1 MTLAV
6 VVATEPLG
14 EGATAGLSYCDD
26 TTLLDRLLA
35 QLTSLNVP
43 DARIITRP
51 DLAQRLRKNG
61 HEVVESDGLSTDLR
75 QIAALAR
82 GADEPLLVLHGDL
95 VANDELLA
103 RVLTGTKG
111 PAAAATGPARSTGE
125 VTRPPVRVGRHLVD
139 SAGTR
144 YHQVTNPTGV
154 FQGVLRVSPEALP
167 ALAAAAEELAG
178 LAETPGALVE
188 TDPVRTAVA
197 SRVAEPLEVYV
208 DNDVDGS
215 LGGGRRAT
223 ALASALGSTAPAGDD
238 APALLLAGLV
248 RSGVRVTAR
257 DIGVLVCERVL
268 SQGQAIAARPA
279 VEAVD
284 EDQVRLAAAVKSD
297 DGFFSTYA
305 ISSYSPHIV
314 RLCARLR
321 LTPNMVTSI
330 SMAVAVVA
338 AIWFAAGTRTG
349 MVLGAVLLYLAFVFD
364 CVDGQLAR
372 YTRQFSALGAWLDAT
387 FDRAKEYVVYAGL
400 AAGSTVAAVTSPV
413 HGGDVWPLAVA
424 ALALQTVR
432 HMIDFSFNAAKRE
445 VAPAARPTL
454 PLGEPADA
462 WVPAVRK
469 ASGAG
474 AGLGRMVMVF
484 SSRTERL
491 PGLHWAK
498 KIVILPIG
506 ERFALI
512 CLTAAVWNAR
522 VTFLALLIWGSL
534 AAAYTLT
541 GRVLRSLAR

>member
-6 VVATEPLG
+6 VIATEPLG
-14 EGATAGLSYCDD
+14 EGATAGLSYFDD
-26 TTLLDRLLA
+26 MALLDRLLA

-51 DLAQRLRKNG
+51 DLAQRLRKKG
-61 HEVVESDGLSTDLR
+61 HEVIESDGLSGDLR
-75 QIAALAR
+75 QVAALAR
-82 GADEPLLVLHGDL
+82 EAASPLLVLHGDL
-95 VANDELLA
+95 VVSDELLA
-103 RVLTGTKG
+103 RVLSGAKG
-111 PAAAATGPARSTGE
+111 PAAAVTGPMRAGGA
-125 VTRPPVRVGRHLVD
+125 VTRPPVRAGRHLVD

-154 FQGVLRVSPEALP
+154 FLGVLRVSPDALP
-167 ALAAAAEELAG
+167 ALAAAADRLAD
-178 LAETPGALVE
+178 LADTPGALTE
-188 TDPVRTAVA
+188 TEPVHTVA
-197 SRVAEPLEVYV
+197 GARLAEPLEVYV

-215 LGGGRRAT
+215 LGGRRAT
-223 ALASALGSTAPAGDD
+223 ALPTVLGSTLPAGDD

-257 DIGVLVCERVL
+257 DVGELVCERAL
-268 SQGQAIAARPA
+268 TQGQASAARHA

-284 EDQVRLAAAVKSD
+284 EDRVRLAAAVKSD

-314 RLCARLR
+314 RLCARLQ

-338 AIWFAAGTRTG
+338 AVWFAAGTRTG
-349 MVLGAVLLYLAFVFD
+349 MVLGAVLLYLAFVLD

-372 YTRQFSALGAWLDAT
+372 YTRRFSTLGAWLDAT

-400 AAGSTVAAVTSPV
+400 AAGSTAAAATSPV
-413 HGGDVWPLAVA
+413 HGGDVWRLAVA
-424 ALALQTVR
+424 ALAVQTVR
-432 HMIDFSFNAAKRE
+432 HMIDFSFDAAKRE

-454 PLGEPADA
+454 PLGEPGDA
-462 WVPAVRK
+462 WIEPARK

-484 SSRTERL
+484 SSRTEQI

-512 CLTAAVWNAR
+512 CLTAALWNAR
-522 VTFLALLIWGSL
+522 VTFLALLTWGSL